1 MKARLFVHAVLLGGL
16 QLSAAQ
22 ALPASERA
30 LEVCLLTPVAREEAP
45 GLVQALTPAAEPTL
59 FARGQFEDIRL
70 ERGDQLLWSRQAR
83 LGEPLEGPQAWPLA
97 PLRPG
102 EHVLLRLRP
111 LGAGPADYASI
122 ELIGGSPVSM
132 RRQAQL
138 RQALGSDPAAWLAA
152 VNAALQNSRPEE
164 ALALLFDVRGPAS
177 PELNALRRE
186 VHDQACGSAI
196 VIPDPAIP

>member
-1 MKARLFVHAVLLGGL
+1 MKARLLSLAVLLGGL
-16 QLSAAQ
+16 QLGAAR
-22 ALPASERA
+22 ALPAGEQA

-45 GLVQALTPAAEPTL
+45 GLVQALTPGGEPTL

-83 LGEPLEGPQAWPLA
+83 IGEPLEGPQAWPLA

-102 EHVLLRLRP
+102 EHLLLRLRP
-111 LGAGPADYASI
+111 LGAGPADFASI
-122 ELIGGSPVSM
+122 ELIGGSAASM
-132 RRQAQL
+132 GRQAQL
-138 RQALGSDPAAWLAA
+138 RHALGSDPAAWLGA
-152 VNAALQNSRPEE
+152 VNAALQNSRPDE

-177 PELNALRRE
+177 PQLNALRRE

-196 VIPDPAIP
+196 VTPDPAIP